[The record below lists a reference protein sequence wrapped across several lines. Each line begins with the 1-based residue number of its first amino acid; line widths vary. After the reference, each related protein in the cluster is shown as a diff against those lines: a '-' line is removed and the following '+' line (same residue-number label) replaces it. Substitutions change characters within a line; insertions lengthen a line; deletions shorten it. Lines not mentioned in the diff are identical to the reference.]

1 MEIHHLGEIVFKQ
14 ASKYKNRTEI
24 KYQTE
29 EGKWRNMSWT
39 ELADKVL
46 KAARAM
52 AELGIVP
59 GDNIGIYSQNM
70 EKYLITDFAA
80 FANRAVMVPIYATA
94 SPSQVAYI
102 THDAGIKIVFVGEQ
116 FQYNNA
122 YKVQRDAGII

>member
-80 FANRAVMVPIYATA
+80 FANRAVMVPIYANCFA
-94 SPSQVAYI
+94 ISN
-102 THDAGIKIVFVGEQ
+102 GL
-116 FQYNNA
+116 YNNDD
-122 YKVQRDAGII
+122 RDKTRFRG

>member
-14 ASKYKNRTEI
+14 ALKYKKRTEI
-24 KYQTE
+24 KYQSE
-29 EGKWRNMSWT
+29 EGKWQNMSWS
-39 ELADKVL
+39 EFADKVL
-46 KAARAM
+46 KTARAL

-102 THDAGIKIVFVGEQ
+102 TNDAGIKLVFVGEQ
-116 FQYNNA
+116 FNTTMLSKCNA
-122 YKVQRDAGII
+122 TPG